1 MTNPQDKELSS
12 EQTSA
17 WMNDMQERL
26 IAQSAEIAS
35 EGHCGWGNTM
45 AEAACLLKQIQIE
58 LAAPPQLPVA
68 EQPAGQAV
76 DTKEWLRQE
85 SSVYALNE
93 RGVNSDYINVQQADN
108 RHDRAATNDLAERIR
123 MLLSQPLSPVAQM
136 SGDALEQIDLKAQA
150 GLCTGCGAVL
160 RYQVFNL
167 AWGQKSREGART

>member
-1 MTNPQDKELSS
+1 MTNHQDKELSS
-12 EQTSA
+12 DGPHSEWQPFSGFAVNFYREHGKPADLIDAYEHGLKIGKALATS
-17 WMNDMQERL
+17 
-26 IAQSAEIAS
+26 
-35 EGHCGWGNTM
+35 
-45 AEAACLLKQIQIE
+45 
-58 LAAPPQLPVA
+58 PQLPVA

-150 GLCTGCGAVL
+150 GLCAGS
-160 RYQVFNL
+160 F
-167 AWGQKSREGART
+167 SGARAFLEDIREIVASHPSNAEKP